1 MNYHKFKKAI
11 AQSWCQDTAYHKDAP
26 NWTPNN
32 PALGQCAVTAL
43 LFNEF
48 FGGTIYS
55 GISDTGIMHFWNTK
69 YGFKIDLTKQQ
80 FSGKIKFTNITQW
93 DRRDLLQTGDVA
105 VRYELLKK
113 KVLATYAEI

>member
-1 MNYHKFKKAI
+1 MNYHKFRKAI

-48 FGGTIYS
+48 FGGAIYS
-55 GISDTGIMHFWNTK
+55 GVSDGGIMHFWNKK

-80 FSGKIKFTNITQW
+80 FSDKIKFSNITQW
-93 DRRDLLQTGDVA
+93 DRKDLLQTGDVA
-105 VRYELLKK
+105 ARYELLRKR
-113 KVLATYAEI
+113 VLAAYEEI